1 MRQSATLTARPVAR
15 RRTYKLL
22 APALILLILALALLA
37 GAAVA
42 APEPPTITVVTP
54 AAGAVWAGQ
63 DTQTVAW
70 TLSSAVDVGQFLVG
84 IPVLGS
90 EDSWCFTGLVAP
102 EYGATNYSTSIP
114 VTGVPP
120 GAGYQVWVIWYGDY
134 WLDTPGEPTTG
145 AVSGSFTMQ
154 SAAPVPTIRSFS
166 PQRGH
171 VGTVVTLTGSDFGA
185 NQGSRYVVFGKTK
198 AKIKSWSATRIRT
211 VVPAQVATGRR
222 ALRVRD
228 ASRAYKAVTFTVTA
242 APVVPGGL
250 VGTWSNNDMMGWSET
265 YKFRAAGTFLHRI
278 AGLGTTSTTI
288 GLYRDLGSSIRLF
301 NQFTDGKRHRDE
313 TVRYY
318 RDGRRALYINGDH
331 FHKQ

>member
-22 APALILLILALALLA
+22 APALILLILALALPA

-63 DTQTVAW
+63 DTQTVVW
-70 TLSSAVDVGQFLVG
+70 TLSSAVDEGQFVVG
-84 IPVLGS
+84 IPVLS

-134 WLDTPGEPTTG
+134 FLTDPGEPTAA

-171 VGTVVTLTGSDFGA
+171 LGTVVTLTGSDFGA
-185 NQGSRYVVFGKTK
+185 SQGSRYVVFGKTK

-228 ASRAYKAVTFTVTA
+228 AGRAYKAVTFTVTA

-250 VGTWSNNDMMGWSET
+250 VGTWSNNDMMGWSEM
-265 YKFRAAGTFLHRI
+265 YKFRAAGTFGYTI
-278 AGLGTTSTTI
+278 AGLGTHSTTI
-288 GLYRDLGSSIRLF
+288 GLYRDRGSSIRLF
-301 NQFTDGKRHRDE
+301 NRFEDGKRQGDE

-318 RDGRRALYINGDH
+318 RDGRRALYINGTR
-331 FHKQ
+331 FQKL